1 LRFNVVRRSIRE
13 RFHESFVHSGERSLL
28 MRDAVT
34 GQNSGVFNLDQSMP
48 RKIALIGNYLPR
60 HCGIATFTFDV
71 HSALCARYPELAID
85 IWAMNDR
92 PEGYDYPAEVVGT
105 IDQDDRVSYS
115 VAAQAIEASGAD
127 MVWLQHEYGIFGG
140 PAGENILH
148 LIDQIDLPL
157 AVNVHTVLEEPN
169 PDQRRVME
177 RLVARSARLI
187 VMSPRGRDLLI
198 SHYGAKAEQVVVIP
212 HGIPDRP
219 FGETAAMKPRFGFG
233 ERPVILTF
241 GLLSPGKGIENMIA
255 AMPAIAKADPDA
267 LYVVLGA
274 THPNLVAHEGEAYRN
289 RLIAQTEGL
298 DVADN
303 VRFIDAFVET
313 DELLDYIAAA
323 DIYVTPYLNPAQV
336 TSGTLAYAVGLG
348 KVVVST
354 PYVHARELLAD
365 GVGELVPFGDSAA
378 LAETISG
385 LLRDKDR
392 MTTLAK
398 RTYALGRTM
407 IWPRFAETA
416 MAAFDRLEAPTPV
429 IPHVKSTGA
438 RPIGIAAI
446 DRMTD
451 DTGMFQHSKLSIP
464 DRAHGYCIDDNA
476 RALMWAVRATGID
489 AEKRAKWLGT
499 YAGFVD
505 GAWNPSLS
513 TFRNFMAYDR
523 RWLEDRG
530 SDDSVGRTMWAL
542 GVTASESDDAGL
554 REWAMGLYEQ
564 ALPSVAKVESIHAR
578 AFIIL
583 GGAAVLRAGEHRFTR
598 QLIAKFA
605 GELAALVA
613 AERRP
618 DWAWFEIVLAYDN
631 CRLPEALIEAGRV
644 LERDDLVRTGLET
657 LDWVCDRQTSER
669 GLYRPVG
676 HESFHRAYA
685 DPLPFDQQPLE
696 AWATIDACAAALA
709 VTGNSKW
716 RERALAAWRW
726 YLGDNDVGEP
736 LADPATGECFDGLH
750 PTCVNRNRGAESILS
765 FQLAAQAMAAI
776 MPREKRALHL
786 AAA

>member
-1 LRFNVVRRSIRE
+1 
-13 RFHESFVHSGERSLL
+13 
-28 MRDAVT
+28 MRDAV
-34 GQNSGVFNLDQSMP
+34 SGENPGFFDLDQAKIG
-48 RKIALIGNYLPR
+48 KIALIGNYLPR
-60 HCGIATFTFDV
+60 RCGIATFTFDV
-71 HSALCARYPELAID
+71 FAAMRARFPEIAID
-85 IWAMNDR
+85 VWAMNDR

-105 IDQDDRVSYS
+105 IEQDEKVSYS
-115 VAAQAIEASGAD
+115 IAAQAIQASGAD

-140 PAGENILH
+140 PAGEHILH
-148 LIDQIDLPL
+148 LLDQIDLPV
-157 AVNVHTVLEEPN
+157 ATHVHTVLSDPN

-187 VMSPRGRDLLI
+187 VMSTLGRDLLI
-198 SHYGAKAEQVVVIP
+198 SNFGAREDQVVVIP

-219 FGETAAMKPRFGFG
+219 FVESATMKPRFGF
-233 ERPVILTF
+233 EDRPVILTF

-255 AMPAIAKADPDA
+255 AMPGIVAAQPDA

-289 RLIAQTEGL
+289 RLIAQAQGL
-298 DVADN
+298 GVLDN

-365 GVGELVPFGDSAA
+365 GVGELVPFGDTAA
-378 LAETISG
+378 LSAVISN
-385 LLRDKDR
+385 LLSDPAR
-392 MTTLAK
+392 MAK
-398 RTYALGRTM
+398 LSARTYALGRTM
-407 IWPRFAETA
+407 IWPRLAEA
-416 MAAFDRLEAPTPV
+416 SLAAFAGLKAPEPV

-476 RALMWAVRATGID
+476 RALIWAVRANGLD
-489 AEKRAKWLGT
+489 ADKRAKWLAT

-505 GAWNPSLS
+505 GAWNASLG

-542 GVTASESDDAGL
+542 GVTAAESDDPGL
-554 REWAMGLYEQ
+554 REWAMGLFEQ
-564 ALPSVAKVESIHAR
+564 ALPGAAKIESIHAR

-583 GGAAVLRAGEHRFTR
+583 GGAAVLAKGEHRFTR
-598 QLIAKFA
+598 QLVDRFA
-605 GELAALVA
+605 TELAALVA

-631 CRLPEALIEAGRV
+631 CRLPEALIAAGRV
-644 LERDDLVRTGLET
+644 LERSGLISTGLAT
-657 LDWVCDRQTSER
+657 LDWICGKQTSER

-685 DPLPFDQQPLE
+685 EPLPFDQQPIE
-696 AWATIDACAAALA
+696 AWSTIDACAAALA
-709 VTGNSKW
+709 VSGDAKW

-726 YLGDNDVGEP
+726 YLGDNDIGEP
-736 LADPATGECFDGLH
+736 LADPATGECFDGIH

-765 FQLAAQAMAAI
+765 FQLAAQTMQAI
-776 MPREKRALHL
+776 MPRSGRALHL

>member
-1 LRFNVVRRSIRE
+1 
-13 RFHESFVHSGERSLL
+13 

-34 GQNSGVFNLDQSMP
+34 GQNSGVFDLDQSHP

-60 HCGIATFTFDV
+60 RCGIATFTFDV
-71 HSALCARYPELAID
+71 HAALRARYPELAVD

-92 PEGYDYPAEVVGT
+92 PEGYDYAAEVVGT
-105 IDQDDRVSYS
+105 IDQDEKVSYS
-115 VAAQAIEASGAD
+115 AAAQAISASGAD

-140 PAGENILH
+140 SAGEHILH
-148 LIDQIDLPL
+148 LINQIDLPL
-157 AVNVHTVLEEPN
+157 ATHVHTVLDDPN

-198 SHYGAKAEQVVVIP
+198 SHYGAREDQVSVIP

-219 FGETAAMKPRFGFG
+219 FVETAMMKPRFGFAG
-233 ERPVILTF
+233 RPVILTF

-255 AMPAIAKADPDA
+255 AMPAIAKADPRA

-274 THPNLVAHEGEAYRN
+274 THPNLVAHEGEAYRD
-289 RLIAQTEGL
+289 RLVAQTESLG
-298 DVADN
+298 VAGN

-313 DELLDYIAAA
+313 SELLDYIAAA

-365 GVGELVPFGDSAA
+365 GVGELVPFGDSKA
-378 LAETISG
+378 LAETISA
-385 LLRDKDR
+385 LLHNPAR
-392 MTTLAK
+392 MATLAA

-407 IWPRFAETA
+407 IWPRFAEAA
-416 MAAFDRLEAPTPV
+416 MSAFADLELPV
-429 IPHVKSTGA
+429 IVVPHIASTGA
-438 RPIGIAAI
+438 RPIGISAI

-451 DTGMFQHSKLSIP
+451 DTGMFQHSKLGIP

-476 RALMWAVRATGID
+476 RALIWAVRATAID
-489 AEKRAKWLGT
+489 PEKRAKWLAT

-505 GAWNPSLS
+505 GAWNPGLS

-530 SDDSVGRTMWAL
+530 SDDSVGRTIWAL
-542 GVTASESDDAGL
+542 GVTAAEADDPAL

-564 ALPSVAKVESIHAR
+564 ALSSAAKIESIHAR

-583 GGAAVLRAGEHRFTR
+583 GGAAVLRAGDHRYTR
-598 QLIAKFA
+598 QLVNRFA
-605 GELAALVA
+605 SELADLVA
-613 AERRP
+613 TERRP

-631 CRLPEALIEAGRV
+631 CRLPEALIAAGRA
-644 LERDDLVRTGLET
+644 LDRDDLVRTGLAT
-657 LDWVCDRQTSER
+657 LDWVCDKQTSER

-676 HESFHRAYA
+676 HESFGRAYA
-685 DPLPFDQQPLE
+685 TPLPFDQQPIE
-696 AWATIDACAAALA
+696 AWATIDACVAALA
-709 VTGNSKW
+709 VTGDGKW
-716 RERALAAWRW
+716 RDRALAAWRW
-726 YLGDNDVGEP
+726 YLGDNDIGEP
-736 LADPATGECFDGLH
+736 LADPETGECFDGIH

-765 FQLAAQAMAAI
+765 FQLASQTMQAI
-776 MPREKRALHL
+776 MPRDKRALHL

>member
-1 LRFNVVRRSIRE
+1 
-13 RFHESFVHSGERSLL
+13 
-28 MRDAVT
+28 MRDAVS
-34 GQNSGVFNLDQSMP
+34 GQNSGVFDLDQANIG
-48 RKIALIGNYLPR
+48 KIALIGNYLPR

-71 HSALCARYPELAID
+71 RAALGARYPDLAID

-92 PEGYDYPAEVVGT
+92 PDGYDYPSEVVGS
-105 IDQDDRVSYS
+105 IEQDERVSYS
-115 VAAQAIEASGAD
+115 VAAQAIQSSGAD

-140 PAGENILH
+140 PAGEHILH
-148 LIDQIDLPL
+148 LLDQVDLPL
-157 AVNVHTVLEEPN
+157 ATNVHTVLDDPN

-177 RLVARSARLI
+177 RIVARSARLI
-187 VMSPRGRDLLI
+187 VMSPRGRELLM
-198 SHYGAKAEQVVVIP
+198 SLYGARPEQVVVIP

-219 FGETAAMKPRFGFG
+219 FVDTATMKPRFCFDNHK
-233 ERPVILTF
+233 VIMTF

-255 AMPAIAKADPDA
+255 AMPAIVSQHPEA
-267 LYVVLGA
+267 LYIVLGA

-289 RLIAQTEGL
+289 RLKAQAEGL
-298 DVADN
+298 GVADN

-313 DELLDYIAAA
+313 DELLDYLAAA

-365 GVGELVPFGDSAA
+365 GAGELVPFGAKGA

-385 LLRDKDR
+385 LLADPQR
-392 MTTLAK
+392 MKTLAT

-407 IWPRFAETA
+407 IWPRFAEAA
-416 MAAFDRLEAPTPV
+416 MAAFDRMEAPAQAAPR
-429 IPHVKSTGA
+429 IAGTGA
-438 RPIGIAAI
+438 RAIGISAI

-476 RALMWAVRATGID
+476 RALMWAVRANAID
-489 AEKRAKWLGT
+489 ADKRAKWLAT

-505 GAWNPSLS
+505 GAWNPALS

-530 SDDSVGRTMWAL
+530 SDDSVGRTIWAL

-564 ALPSVAKVESIHAR
+564 ALPSVARIESIHAR
-578 AFIIL
+578 AFIML
-583 GGAAVLRAGEHRFTR
+583 GGAAIFRAGEHRFTR
-598 QLIAKFA
+598 QLLMRF
-605 GELAALVA
+605 GTELAALVA

-631 CRLPEALIEAGRV
+631 CRLPEALIAAGRV
-644 LERDDLVRTGLET
+644 LERDDLIQTGLST
-657 LDWVCDRQTSER
+657 LDWICDKQTSER

-676 HESFHRAYA
+676 HESFGRAYA
-685 DPLPFDQQPLE
+685 DPLPFDQQPIE
-696 AWATIDACAAALA
+696 AWSTIDACALALK
-709 VTGNSKW
+709 VSGDSKW
-716 RERALAAWRW
+716 RDRALAAWRW
-726 YLGDNDVGEP
+726 YLGDNDIGEP
-736 LADPATGECFDGLH
+736 LADPATGECFDGIH
-750 PTCVNRNRGAESILS
+750 PNGVNRNRGAESILS
-765 FQLAAQAMAAI
+765 FQLASQTMQAI
-776 MPREKRALHL
+776 LPRNERALHL

>member
-1 LRFNVVRRSIRE
+1 
-13 RFHESFVHSGERSLL
+13 
-28 MRDAVT
+28 MRDVNM
-34 GQNSGVFNLDQSMP
+34 GQFSRVFGPDQSAP

-60 HCGIATFTFDV
+60 LCGIATFTFDIYNAMRDRFPNV
-71 HSALCARYPELAID
+71 AID
-85 IWAMNDR
+85 VWAMNDR
-92 PEGYDYPAEVVGT
+92 VESYDFPPEVAGT
-105 IDQDDRVSYS
+105 IDQDDKVSYS
-115 VAAQAIEASGAD
+115 AAAQSITASGAE

-140 PAGENILH
+140 AAGEHILH
-148 LIDQIDLPL
+148 LLDQVDLPV
-157 AVNVHTVLEEPN
+157 ATHVHTVLSDPN

-177 RLVARSARLI
+177 RLVERSARLI
-187 VMSPRGRDLLI
+187 VMSTLGRDLLV
-198 SHYGAKAEQVVVIP
+198 STYGARPEQIAVIP

-219 FGETAAMKPRFGFG
+219 FADTSTMKPNFGFA

-255 AMPAIAKADPDA
+255 AMPAIAQAHPDA

-274 THPNLVAHEGEAYRN
+274 THPNLVAHEGEAYRE
-289 RLIAQTEGL
+289 RLIAQSADLG
-298 DVADN
+298 VAGN
-303 VRFIDAFVET
+303 VCFIDTFAET
-313 DELLDYIAAA
+313 DALLDYIAAA

-378 LAETISG
+378 LAETIGG
-385 LLRDKDR
+385 LLSDPAK
-392 MTTLAK
+392 MATLSA

-407 IWPRFAETA
+407 IWPRLAEA
-416 MAAFDRLEAPTPV
+416 SVAAFQGMETRHPV
-429 IPHVKSTGA
+429 VPHVASTGA

-489 AEKRAKWLGT
+489 ADKRAKWLAT

-505 GAWNPSLS
+505 GAWNRDLS

-530 SDDSVGRTMWAL
+530 SEDSVGRTIWAL
-542 GVTASESDDAGL
+542 GVTASESDDPGL

-564 ALPSVAKVESIHAR
+564 ALPSAATIDSIHAR

-583 GGAAVLRAGEHRFTR
+583 GGAAVLRVADHHFTR
-598 QLIAKFA
+598 QLIDRFA

-644 LERDDLVRTGLET
+644 LDRDDLVQTGLAT
-657 LDWVCDRQTSER
+657 LDWICDKQTSER

-676 HESFHRAYA
+676 HESFGRPYA
-685 DPLPFDQQPLE
+685 EPLPFDQQPLE

-709 VTGNSKW
+709 VSGDSKW

-750 PTCVNRNRGAESILS
+750 PTSVNRNRGAESILS
-765 FQLAAQAMAAI
+765 FHLAAQAMAAI

>member
-1 LRFNVVRRSIRE
+1 MSELV
-13 RFHESFVHSGERSLL
+13 
-28 MRDAVT
+28 MR
-34 GQNSGVFNLDQSMP
+34 QFSGVFDLGQSPP

-60 HCGIATFTFDV
+60 LCGIATFTYDIFTAMRTRFPDV
-71 HSALCARYPELAID
+71 AID

-92 PEGYDYPAEVVGT
+92 PEGYDYPAEVSGT

-115 VAAQAIEASGAD
+115 AAAQAISASGAD

-148 LIDQIDLPL
+148 LLDQIDLPV
-157 AVNVHTVLEEPN
+157 ATHVHTVLSDPN
-169 PDQRRVME
+169 PDERRVMD
-177 RLVARSARLI
+177 RLVERSARLI
-187 VMSPRGRDLLI
+187 VMSAMGRDLLI
-198 SHYGAKAEQVVVIP
+198 STYGARPDQIAVIP

-219 FGETAAMKPRFGFG
+219 FTDAATMKPGFGFG
-233 ERPVILTF
+233 DRPVILTF

-255 AMPAIAKADPDA
+255 AMPAITRANPDA

-274 THPNLVAHEGEAYRN
+274 THPNLVAQEGEAYRQ
-289 RLIAQTEGL
+289 RLVAQSVELG
-298 DVADN
+298 VADN
-303 VRFIDAFVET
+303 VRFIDTFAET
-313 DELLDYIAAA
+313 DALLDYIAAA

-354 PYVHARELLAD
+354 PYIHARELLAD

-378 LAETISG
+378 LAETIGG
-385 LLRDKDR
+385 LLSDPAR
-392 MTTLAK
+392 MATLSA

-407 IWPRFAETA
+407 IWPRLAEA
-416 MAAFDRLEAPTPV
+416 SVAAFQGLEALAPV
-429 IPHVKSTGA
+429 IPHIASTGA
-438 RPIGIAAI
+438 RPIGTAAI

-476 RALMWAVRATGID
+476 RALIWAVRASGLD
-489 AEKRAKWLGT
+489 AEKRAKWLAT

-530 SDDSVGRTMWAL
+530 SDDSVGRTLWAL
-542 GVTASESDDAGL
+542 GVTAAESDDAGL

-564 ALPSVAKVESIHAR
+564 ALPTAAKIESIHAR

-583 GGAAVLRAGEHRFTR
+583 GGAAVLRAAEHRFTR
-598 QLIAKFA
+598 HLVGKFA

-644 LERDDLVRTGLET
+644 LGRDDLVQTGLAT
-657 LDWVCDRQTSER
+657 LDWICEKQTSER

-676 HESFHRAYA
+676 HESFHRPYA
-685 DPLPFDQQPLE
+685 EPLPFDQQPLE

-709 VTGNSKW
+709 VTGDSKW
-716 RERALAAWRW
+716 RDRALAAWRW